1 MQANHATNCKF
12 ATEDDNYE
20 EVISNITELVE
31 WAVTPSGVPW
41 ISVQESDEVLRKFS
55 AFSNLSTLSLQSI
68 ECRPRDAV
76 SITGRTH
83 DKLPLVDVDND
94 NNSISTTLS
103 QERTLKVEDVF
114 RGKLCK

>member
-1 MQANHATNCKF
+1 MQANHATIYKF

-20 EVISNITELVE
+20 KVISNITELVE
-31 WAVTPSGVPW
+31 WAVTPAGVPW

-55 AFSNLSTLSLQSI
+55 ALSNLSTLSLQSI
-68 ECRPRDAV
+68 ESRSGDAV

-94 NNSISTTLS
+94 NNSIFTTIS
-103 QERTLKVEDVF
+103 QDRTLKVEDVC
-114 RGKLCK
+114 RGKLCE